1 MDLRRTKFSSESSFA
16 SLACISAHRYPETT
30 CMLPHLWKW
39 QEFVSQ
45 RCFLLRK
52 GADGV
57 TDRPLAICLV
67 IDGAAGQN
75 LQRGR
80 SRTNQPVAQKVHLVL
95 VELVSG
101 AICQVLSSQC
111 NWCEPIYKYR
121 LNLVR

>member
-1 MDLRRTKFSSESSFA
+1 
-16 SLACISAHRYPETT
+16 
-30 CMLPHLWKW
+30 
-39 QEFVSQ
+39 VSP

-80 SRTNQPVAQKVHLVL
+80 SRTDQPVAQKVHLVL

-101 AICQVLSSQC
+101 AICQVLASERLREAGLGLVELVLIQSLFEFLSVDLVSVSQ
-111 NWCEPIYKYR
+111 R
-121 LNLVR
+121 